1 MHPTASYGWHDIGP
15 AKVYFLVKLILK
27 SVGRSLVEGEEG
39 RTRDST
45 KLRQPLSV
53 KMNIWHSKYIAEPS
67 ISTPSTFSI
76 RQTNRTREV
85 TELSLP
91 FHDGK
96 PYTLMSWRTEY
107 FSRLKLICTQVC
119 VVTALFLI
127 HCLSHS
133 S

>member
-53 KMNIWHSKYIAEPS
+53 KMNIWHSKYIVQPS
-67 ISTPSTFSI
+67 IPTTLDLQQSQAGLSSI
-76 RQTNRTREV
+76 LTREV
-85 TELSLP
+85 SELSLL

-96 PYTLMSWRTEY
+96 SY
-107 FSRLKLICTQVC
+107 RLRSKSEVELEG
-119 VVTALFLI
+119 
-127 HCLSHS
+127 
-133 S
+133 